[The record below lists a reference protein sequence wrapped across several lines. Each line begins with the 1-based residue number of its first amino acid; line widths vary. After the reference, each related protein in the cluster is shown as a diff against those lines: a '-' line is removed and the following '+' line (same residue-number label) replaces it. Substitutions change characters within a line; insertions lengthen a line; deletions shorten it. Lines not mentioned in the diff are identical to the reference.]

1 MRIPD
6 QVATRKMGNDT
17 ILLNLETG
25 TYFGLDA
32 VGSRFLELL
41 EQNGELAAA
50 HRAMLGEFD
59 VAPDVLEADLLRL
72 SEEMCAKG
80 LLEPSTQ
87 PTATRGA

>member
-1 MRIPD
+1 MTLNDSLRIPD
-6 QVATRKMGNDT
+6 QVAARKLGEET
-17 ILLNLETG
+17 ILLNLQTG

-50 HRAMLGEFD
+50 HQAMLEQFE
-59 VAPDVLEADLLRL
+59 VAPEVLEADILRL

-80 LLEPSTQ
+80 LLEAAS
-87 PTATRGA
+87 